1 METEIINGQKIN
13 IINNIL
19 SHMKKKGISKS
30 ELAKQIGW
38 SVSKTSKIF
47 STEPD
52 SQKINISDL
61 IAIGIALECNPMLF
75 MLGNDEFYTRAH
87 SNSIHDIFCSF
98 NSPNEHDCIHKIT
111 SDLPDIISFYLDL
124 KNTSMKVF
132 LKVRSKDSSSFE
144 ENTYPRVIV
153 QENGVGSLYG
163 QDISVGYWFKEDLSG
178 VYLAINY
185 SDTDTC
191 IKNEQD
197 SLSTLKERVST
208 FKRFISETEND
219 LSIELCAKS
228 NARFEAGM
236 IKTQYYDFENIP
248 SEDILRNDLRLF
260 YEIYK
265 KLLNICVLRV
275 KRNYLAHGTPL
286 KTENI
291 QLIQQQLIDASSL
304 DKYLD
309 IKPGPQRSY
318 YNALAREK
326 YKCEV
331 NPDHM
336 TFLNVKNNQP
346 YMEAMPLI
354 PLSSQCDYKV
364 SLRAQ
369 ENICCLCPE
378 CKAKLTYADNT
389 TREDMIVRLYD
400 KHKQKLK
407 SIGISITLKQLLD
420 YYHIK

>member
-1 METEIINGQKIN
+1 M
-13 IINNIL
+13 
-19 SHMKKKGISKS
+19 
-30 ELAKQIGW
+30 
-38 SVSKTSKIF
+38 
-47 STEPD
+47 
-52 SQKINISDL
+52 
-61 IAIGIALECNPMLF
+61 
-75 MLGNDEFYTRAH
+75 
-87 SNSIHDIFCSF
+87 
-98 NSPNEHDCIHKIT
+98 
-111 SDLPDIISFYLDL
+111 
-124 KNTSMKVF
+124 
-132 LKVRSKDSSSFE
+132 
-144 ENTYPRVIV
+144 
-153 QENGVGSLYG
+153 
-163 QDISVGYWFKEDLSG
+163 
-178 VYLAINY
+178 
-185 SDTDTC
+185 
-191 IKNEQD
+191 
-197 SLSTLKERVST
+197 
-208 FKRFISETEND
+208 
-219 LSIELCAKS
+219 
-228 NARFEAGM
+228 
-236 IKTQYYDFENIP
+236 
-248 SEDILRNDLRLF
+248 RLF

-331 NPDHM
+331 NPDHT

-420 YYHIK
+420 YGMIISTQQQIQKKTKRKEDNRLFLFSLLIVMTAEDEKIVVLLHKICSRGNSAEVKQNKDGTLKVYEIKKNIVSM